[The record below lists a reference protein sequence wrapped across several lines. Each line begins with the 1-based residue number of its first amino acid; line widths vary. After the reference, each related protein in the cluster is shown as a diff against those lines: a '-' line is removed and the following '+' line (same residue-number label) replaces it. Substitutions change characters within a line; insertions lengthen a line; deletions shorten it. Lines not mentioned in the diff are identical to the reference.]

1 MEPATCNL
9 KVTRG
14 LSAGMR
20 NLIAILALVASGAA
34 SAEDYGDILEDAF
47 RATASDFRRHWAFTE
62 TATEDGITYVGRYDP
77 GRPGDQP
84 WKLVSVDG
92 REPTEDEIEH
102 YLDTRENDSG
112 GVFGDDIGE
121 IDGVD
126 FDSIELVE
134 ETPDYWIFSFL
145 PDSDDE
151 DDYAARVMRDLQG
164 RIKVVRDGP
173 YVEYFDLR
181 NEKALRPAMGMKISR
196 LLTRLTF
203 GPAADGGP
211 IVPVSIDVDV
221 KGRALL
227 FISFDERESIRYS
240 DYELTAP

>member
-1 MEPATCNL
+1 
-9 KVTRG
+9 
-14 LSAGMR
+14 MR
-20 NLIAILALVASGAA
+20 KLIAILTLLASGTAP
-34 SAEDYGDILEDAF
+34 AENYSSVLADAF
-47 RATASDFRRHWAFTE
+47 HATANDFRRHWAYTE
-62 TATEDGITYVGRYDP
+62 TAIEDGVTYVGRYDP

-84 WKLVSVDG
+84 WQLLSVDG
-92 REPTEDEIEH
+92 REPTRDEIED
-102 YLDTRENDSG
+102 YLDTRGDDHG
-112 GVFGDDIGE
+112 GVFGDDVGE

-145 PDSDDE
+145 PHSDDE
-151 DDYAARVMRDLQG
+151 DKYAAKVMRQLQG

-181 NEKALRPAMGMKISR
+181 NAKTLRPAIGVKISR

-211 IVPVSIDVDV
+211 IVPVSVDVDV
-221 KGRALL
+221 KGRVLL
-227 FISFDERESIRYS
+227 FASFDERESVRYS